1 MVLATRLSRG
11 KKPDNQFQ
19 AELVGKNIQVIESTN
34 PSERGMAGKII
45 DETRSTIKIEKK
57 GKQKVLFKSNIKFRI
72 GSEKPGQIIDGKK
85 LAKRSEERLKA

>member
-19 AELVGKNIQVIESTN
+19 MELVGKNIQVVESTN
-34 PSERGMAGKII
+34 PSEIGLAGKII
-45 DETRSTIKIEKK
+45 DETRSTIKIEMK

-72 GSEKPGQIIDGKK
+72 GTENSGLIIDGKK
-85 LAKRSEERLKA
+85 VAKRPEERLKN